1 MKLYAVKYSGS
12 LGIFFYDK
20 LVVDMKECL
29 TERIDAEK
37 DEKIQYFS
45 KEYVLLKTR
54 RFRLPD
60 RQKQLMLKVLGE

>member
-1 MKLYAVKYSGS
+1 
-12 LGIFFYDK
+12 
-20 LVVDMKECL
+20 MKECL